1 MADRGFRRTGAL
13 RRDAEKISGALP
25 PLLIEAER
33 LVSTLALGVHGRR
46 RAGVGESFWQYR
58 GAQPGDSLADID
70 WRRSGRSD
78 RLYIREM
85 EWEAAESALLWC
97 DRSRAMEFRSDGVRW
112 TKGDRARLLAL
123 ALAVLLNRGGERFA
137 LLGTEAE
144 RPRTGQTQLMRVAA
158 LLSRSATDTPDSAA
172 ADPDPGVAD
181 FGAPPR
187 GLMPKAGKAVFFSD
201 FMGPREAL
209 MPALL
214 NAAGQG
220 TGGIMVM
227 ILDPVEED
235 FPFRGRTRFESVARQ
250 VRHDTDEAA
259 ALRRKYLDRLA
270 QRRAELADLARRAG
284 WRLVTHRTDESPR
297 RPLVRL
303 HGALGGG

>member
-1 MADRGFRRTGAL
+1 MADHGFQRAGTL

-58 GAQPGDSLADID
+58 GAQPGDSLAEID
-70 WRRSGRSD
+70 WRRSARSD
-78 RLYIREM
+78 RLYVREM

-97 DRSRAMEFRSDGVRW
+97 DRSRAMEFRSDAVRW
-112 TKGDRARLLAL
+112 SKGDRARLLAL

-144 RPRTGQTQLMRVAA
+144 RPRTGQTQLMRIAA
-158 LLSRSATDTPDSAA
+158 LLSRPA
-172 ADPDPGVAD
+172 ADAPDPGGTESGVPD

-214 NAAGQG
+214 SAAGQG

-259 ALRRKYLDRLA
+259 ALRRKYLDRLTR
-270 QRRAELADLARRAG
+270 RRAELAELAQRAG